1 MTELPAPTHISM
13 HILLTMIP
21 LTLKISYLP
30 EAYDNDIDSVSDAC
44 IGDVS
49 HSLCYISGSHHQ
61 LPEYLK
67 RRVETDEAIID
78 YR

>member
-1 MTELPAPTHISM
+1 VTELPAPTQISM